1 MERTTNSHD
10 ARRAADYLSKYCTDC
25 VGCTNCIFDIGDEGQ
40 SCRINSGCAPVGWNL
55 PSIWTAQDI
64 ALAKA
69 MMPFA
74 KTIVWPIERNPNP
87 NHRYFKGD
95 GQRTIPLPTCAFR
108 KLRNENPTPKTH
120 ADCVSNL
127 QEEIADVELCISILP
142 AALYDPAE
150 VGRTMTAKHRRWNER
165 LHDEKLWE
173 VDSHED

>member
-25 VGCTNCIFDIGDEGQ
+25 VGCTDCIFDIGDEGQ

-74 KTIVWPIERNPNP
+74 KTVILRARASAPSRCRQAHLIICALARLSVWP
-87 NHRYFKGD
+87 
-95 GQRTIPLPTCAFR
+95 TL
-108 KLRNENPTPKTH
+108 
-120 ADCVSNL
+120 
-127 QEEIADVELCISILP
+127 
-142 AALYDPAE
+142 
-150 VGRTMTAKHRRWNER
+150 
-165 LHDEKLWE
+165 
-173 VDSHED
+173 

>member
-25 VGCTNCIFDIGDEGQ
+25 VGCTECIFDIGDEGQ

-108 KLRNENPTPKTH
+108 NLRPGEIVSL
-120 ADCVSNL
+120 ADIVGGK
-127 QEEIADVELCISILP
+127 AD
-142 AALYDPAE
+142 A
-150 VGRTMTAKHRRWNER
+150 R
-165 LHDEKLWE
+165 
-173 VDSHED
+173 